1 MLADLT
7 RQLTDHLI
15 EQVKKEENKL
25 RLQQHLV
32 DPTIK
37 YILDK
42 LFPYLVGC
50 AVVFILIILL
60 TLVVVFLL
68 ANGSLS
74 RKVGMH
80 VSLPSVPV
88 PAD

>member
-1 MLADLT
+1 MLADIT
-7 RQLTDHLI
+7 RQLVDHLI
-15 EQVKKEENKL
+15 EQIKKEENKL

-60 TLVVVFLL
+60 TLTIVFIL
-68 ANGSLS
+68 ASG
-74 RKVGMH
+74 KFTKTKM
-80 VSLPSVPV
+80 
-88 PAD
+88 

>member
-1 MLADLT
+1 MLADIT
-7 RQLTDHLI
+7 RQMVNHLI
-15 EQVKKEENKL
+15 EQIKKEENKL

-60 TLVVVFLL
+60 TLLIVFIL
-68 ANGSLS
+68 ASGKFT
-74 RKVGMH
+74 KVKI
-80 VSLPSVPV
+80 
-88 PAD
+88 

>member
-1 MLADLT
+1 MLADIT
-7 RQLTDHLI
+7 RQLVDHLI
-15 EQVKKEENKL
+15 EQIKKEENKL

-42 LFPYLVGC
+42 LFPYLVGG

-60 TLVVVFLL
+60 TLTIVFIL
-68 ANGSLS
+68 ASGKFTKTRL
-74 RKVGMH
+74 
-80 VSLPSVPV
+80 
-88 PAD
+88 

>member
-1 MLADLT
+1 MLADIT
-7 RQLTDHLI
+7 RQMVDHLI
-15 EQVKKEENKL
+15 EQIKKEENKL

-60 TLVVVFLL
+60 TLLIVFIL
-68 ANGSLS
+68 ASG
-74 RKVGMH
+74 KFTKIK
-80 VSLPSVPV
+80 
-88 PAD
+88 A

>member
-1 MLADLT
+1 MCQTKRDMLADIT
-7 RQLTDHLI
+7 RQLVDHLI
-15 EQVKKEENKL
+15 EQIKKEENKL

-60 TLVVVFLL
+60 TLTIVFIL
-68 ANGSLS
+68 ASG
-74 RKVGMH
+74 KFTKTKI
-80 VSLPSVPV
+80 
-88 PAD
+88 

>member
-1 MLADLT
+1 MLNDIT
-7 RQLTDHLI
+7 RQLVDHFI
-15 EQVKKEENKL
+15 QQIKKEENKL

-50 AVVFILIILL
+50 AVVFILIIML
-60 TLVVVFLL
+60 TLTVVFIV
-68 ANGSLS
+68 ANG
-74 RKVGMH
+74 K
-80 VSLPSVPV
+80 
-88 PAD
+88 AK

>member
-1 MLADLT
+1 MLADIT
-7 RQLTDHLI
+7 RQMVDHLI
-15 EQVKKEENKL
+15 EQIKKEENKL

-60 TLVVVFLL
+60 TLIIVFIL
-68 ANGSLS
+68 ASGKFTKLKS
-74 RKVGMH
+74 
-80 VSLPSVPV
+80 
-88 PAD
+88 